1 MANQNFTLK
10 NPMKIYI
17 WSVKS
22 YRNPRM
28 IMKTS
33 KLSPK
38 DFHFQVGQFVQSSIS
53 EMKLIGYKYIKDHFG
68 RDIGYKYIKDHFGR
82 DVEETFE
89 NTNKFMKQSI
99 LDDHNELYTTN

>member
-10 NPMKIYI
+10 NPIKIYI

-53 EMKLIGYKYIKDHFG
+53 EMKLIGFKYI
-68 RDIGYKYIKDHFGR
+68 YDHFGR

-89 NTNKFMKQSI
+89 NTNKIMKQSI
-99 LDDHNELYTTN
+99 IDAHNEYHNR

>member
-33 KLSPK
+33 QLSPK

-68 RDIGYKYIKDHFGR
+68 RD
-82 DVEETFE
+82 VEETFE
-89 NTNKFMKQSI
+89 NTNKIMKQSI
-99 LDDHNELYTTN
+99 IDAHNELYKNC

>member
-10 NPMKIYI
+10 NPIKIYI

-68 RDIGYKYIKDHFGR
+68 N

-89 NTNKFMKQSI
+89 NTNKVMKQSI
-99 LDDHNELYTTN
+99 LDQHNEYYSN

>member
-22 YRNPRM
+22 YRNPRT

-68 RDIGYKYIKDHFGR
+68 N

-89 NTNKFMKQSI
+89 NTNKVMKQSI
-99 LDDHNELYTTN
+99 LDQHNEYYSN

>member
-68 RDIGYKYIKDHFGR
+68 RD
-82 DVEETFE
+82 VEETFE

-99 LDDHNELYTTN
+99 LDDHNKLYITN

>member
-68 RDIGYKYIKDHFGR
+68 N

-89 NTNKFMKQSI
+89 NTNKVMKQSI
-99 LDDHNELYTTN
+99 LDQHNQYYSN

>member
-38 DFHFQVGQFVQSSIS
+38 DFHFQVGQFVASSIS
-53 EMKLIGYKYIKDHFG
+53 EMKL
-68 RDIGYKYIKDHFGR
+68 IGYKYIKDHFGR

>member
-68 RDIGYKYIKDHFGR
+68 N

-89 NTNKFMKQSI
+89 NTNKVMKQSI
-99 LDDHNELYTTN
+99 LDQHNEHYSN

>member
-68 RDIGYKYIKDHFGR
+68 RD
-82 DVEETFE
+82 VEETFE

-99 LDDHNELYTTN
+99 LDDHNKLYTTN

>member
-68 RDIGYKYIKDHFGR
+68 N

-89 NTNKFMKQSI
+89 NTNKVMKQSI
-99 LDDHNELYTTN
+99 LDQHNEYYSN

>member
-68 RDIGYKYIKDHFGR
+68 RD
-82 DVEETFE
+82 VEETFE

>member
-53 EMKLIGYKYIKDHFG
+53 EMKLIGYKYVKDHFG
-68 RDIGYKYIKDHFGR
+68 N

-89 NTNKFMKQSI
+89 NTNKVMKQSI
-99 LDDHNELYTTN
+99 LDQHNEYYPN

>member
-22 YRNPRM
+22 FRNPRM

-53 EMKLIGYKYIKDHFG
+53 EMKLIGYKYVKDHFG
-68 RDIGYKYIKDHFGR
+68 N

-89 NTNKFMKQSI
+89 NTNKVMKQSI
-99 LDDHNELYTTN
+99 LDQHNQNYSN

>member
-68 RDIGYKYIKDHFGR
+68 RD
-82 DVEETFE
+82 VEETFE

-99 LDDHNELYTTN
+99 LDDHNELYATN

>member
-53 EMKLIGYKYIKDHFG
+53 EMKLIGYKYVKDHFG
-68 RDIGYKYIKDHFGR
+68 RDI
-82 DVEETFE
+82 EETFE
-89 NTNKFMKQSI
+89 NTNKVMKQSI
-99 LDDHNELYTTN
+99 LDQHNQYYSN

>member
-38 DFHFQVGQFVQSSIS
+38 DFHFQVGQFVKSSIS
-53 EMKLIGYKYIKDHFG
+53 EMKL
-68 RDIGYKYIKDHFGR
+68 IGYKYIKDHFGR

>member
-10 NPMKIYI
+10 NPIKIYI
-17 WSVKS
+17 WSVIS
-22 YRNPRM
+22 YGNPRM

-33 KLSPK
+33 NLSPK

-68 RDIGYKYIKDHFGR
+68 N

-89 NTNKFMKQSI
+89 NTNKVMKQSI
-99 LDDHNELYTTN
+99 LDQHNEYYSN

>member
-1 MANQNFTLK
+1 
-10 NPMKIYI
+10 
-17 WSVKS
+17 
-22 YRNPRM
+22 M

-68 RDIGYKYIKDHFGR
+68 N

-89 NTNKFMKQSI
+89 NTNKVMKQSI
-99 LDDHNELYTTN
+99 LDQHNEYYSN

>member
-38 DFHFQVGQFVQSSIS
+38 DFHFQVGQFVASSIS
-53 EMKLIGYKYIKDHFG
+53 EMKL
-68 RDIGYKYIKDHFGR
+68 IGYKYIKDHFGR

-99 LDDHNELYTTN
+99 LDDHNKLYTTN